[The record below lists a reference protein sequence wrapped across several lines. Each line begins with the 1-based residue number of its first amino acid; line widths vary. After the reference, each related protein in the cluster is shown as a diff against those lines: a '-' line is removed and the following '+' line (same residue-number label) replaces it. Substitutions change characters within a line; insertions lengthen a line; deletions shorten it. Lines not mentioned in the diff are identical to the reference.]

1 MSLQGLPAGLE
12 CITMPKDFN
21 TMEDSN
27 PSSNPSIHDV
37 SNPARRLWVR
47 GAGGGALLSALAGWG
62 GSAGLG
68 PLLAATGLA
77 GGVAALTGCATGQA
91 LDAGPERGGRQPV
104 GLGFKGIAPSTADAL
119 QVPEGYIATVIAAWG
134 EPIGVPGQQPPFR
147 FDASNPA
154 DEQAVQMGMH
164 HDGLHFYPLHDDGT
178 PAAMPTPPTPGH
190 KGPPLQSAAHGAA
203 TAGNRRG
210 LLAMNHEYTDEG
222 LLHPDGLGAGSAEK
236 VRKSQNAHGL
246 SVIEVALRDGQ
257 WQMVRPSRYARRVT
271 MSTPF
276 AVGGPAAGHPMMRTA
291 ADPTGRR
298 VLGTMNNCAS
308 GQTPWGTYL
317 SGEENWAGYFRGP
330 TQPNEH
336 ERRWGIRAN
345 GGWNKWSD
353 HDERFNAALHPNE
366 PNRFGWIVEL
376 DPMDPTSTPVKRTA
390 LGRAAHEG
398 AWVATTR
405 EGRAVVYSGEDARFE
420 YIYKFVSRD
429 RIKPA
434 GHGLTAAQA
443 NRDLLDHGTLY
454 VARFEADGTGRWL
467 PLVHGQGPLTAA
479 NGFADQGDVVIKARQ
494 ASDLLGATKMDRPE
508 WLAIDERSRWVY
520 CTLTN
525 NTARG
530 TAGQPGVD
538 AANPRARNE
547 MGQIIRWQERGD
559 LDGETFIWNHLML
572 AGIAQSSDPNARG
585 NIRGDAF
592 ACPDGIAFD
601 PRGVLWI
608 QTDVGP
614 ANLKK
619 GVHQPLGNNQ
629 MLACDVATGEVRRFL
644 VGPVNCE
651 VTGVTWTPD
660 GRTMFLNIQH
670 PGEGAGERLSPQNP
684 RQNSNWPDFR
694 PDGRP
699 RSATVVVRR
708 RDGGVIGA

>member
-1 MSLQGLPAGLE
+1 
-12 CITMPKDFN
+12 MPKDFN
-21 TMEDSN
+21 AMEDSN
-27 PSSNPSIHDV
+27 RSSNPSIHEV
-37 SNPARRLWVR
+37 SSPQRRLWLRDASSAAVWSAWAR
-47 GAGGGALLSALAGWG
+47 WAGPLAGAGSATTLTALGA
-62 GSAGLG
+62 
-68 PLLAATGLA
+68 AATMS
-77 GGVAALTGCATGQA
+77 GCATAPGSA
-91 LDAGPERGGRQPV
+91 PASAGGRQPT
-104 GLGFKGIAPSTADAL
+104 GLGFQGIAPSTADAL
-119 QVPEGYIATVIAAWG
+119 QVPPGYVASVLAAWG
-134 EPIGVPGQQPPFR
+134 EPVGVPGQMPAFR
-147 FDASNPA
+147 FDASNSA
-154 DEQAVQMGMH
+154 DEQALQMGMH
-164 HDGLHFYPLHDDGT
+164 HDGLHFYPLPDKGLA
-178 PAAMPTPPTPGH
+178 PVPPTPGH
-190 KGPPLQSAAHGAA
+190 KGPAPAAPSLP
-203 TAGNRRG
+203 GNTRG
-210 LLAMNHEYTDEG
+210 LLVMNHEYTDEG
-222 LLHPDGLGAGSAEK
+222 LLHPDGLGQGSAEK

-246 SVIEVALRDGQ
+246 SVIEVALHEGQ
-257 WQMVRPSRYARRVT
+257 WQMVRPSAYARRIT
-271 MSTPF
+271 ASSPF
-276 AVGGPAAGHPMMRTA
+276 AVGGPAAGHALMRTA
-291 ADPTGRR
+291 ADPAGRR
-298 VLGTMNNCAS
+298 ILGTMNNCAS

-330 TQPNEH
+330 AQPSEH

-345 GGWNKWSD
+345 GGWNRWHE

-366 PNRFGWIVEL
+366 PHRFGWIVEL
-376 DPMDPTSTPVKRTA
+376 DPMDPNSTPVKRTA

-434 GHGLTAAQA
+434 GNGLTAAQA
-443 NRDLLDHGTLY
+443 NRNLLDHGTLY

-479 NGFADQGDVVIKARQ
+479 HGFKDQGEVVIKARQ

-525 NTARG
+525 NSARG
-530 TAGQPGVD
+530 TAGHPGVD
-538 AANPRARNE
+538 AANPRAKNE

-559 LDGETFIWNHLML
+559 FDGEAFIWNHLML
-572 AGIAQSSDPNARG
+572 AGLAQARDEHHRG
-585 NIRGDAF
+585 TIRGDAF
-592 ACPDGIAFD
+592 ACPDGLAFD

-608 QTDVGP
+608 QTDVGSTALQREP
-614 ANLKK
+614 HRA
-619 GVHQPLGNNQ
+619 LGNNQ

-651 VTGVTWTPD
+651 VNGLTWTPD
-660 GRTMFLNIQH
+660 GRTLFVNIQH
-670 PGEGAGERLSPQNP
+670 PGEGAGERLNP
-684 RQNSNWPDFR
+684 KDPRRHSNWPDFR